1 MSDDIAQRPA
11 TRQPRILL
19 VDDEPVNLRLLLA
32 MLQHEGY
39 RDLVPVQDP
48 EQLLVRYAEAPA
60 DLIVLDL
67 NMPRVDG
74 FEAMARLRAL
84 GDPLLPPILVL
95 TAQRSREVLLRSL
108 AAGARD
114 FVSKPFDRVELLMR
128 VRNLL
133 DAHLAHRMLHERRQV
148 LEEMVGQR
156 TRELHD
162 SRLMLLQKL
171 GRAAE
176 FRDEETGNHILRMS
190 HTAALLAHALGW
202 SPEQVDLLL
211 NAAPMHD
218 IGKIGIPDKV
228 LLKPDRLEPDEWE
241 VMKRHAEIGA
251 RMLEGGGC
259 ELTEMARLVAWTH
272 HEKWDGSGYPR
283 GLAGEAIPQ
292 AGRICAVAD
301 VFDALLSARPY
312 KQPWSFES
320 AVAHLRS
327 GAGTHF
333 DPQVVV
339 CFLRQLPEV
348 SAIRARFPD

>member
-1 MSDDIAQRPA
+1 MSDDTVQRPA

-19 VDDEPVNLRLLLA
+19 VDDEPVNLRLLVA

-48 EQLLVRYAEAPA
+48 EQLLARYAEAPC

-95 TAQRSREVLLRSL
+95 TAQRSREYLLRSL

-171 GRAAE
+171 GKAAE

-190 HTAALLAHALGW
+190 HTAALLARALGW
-202 SPEQVDLLL
+202 PAEQVDLLL

-218 IGKIGIPDKV
+218 VGKIGIPDKV
-228 LLKPDRLEPDEWE
+228 LLKPGRLDPDEWAI
-241 VMKRHAEIGA
+241 MKRHAEIGA

-312 KQPWSFES
+312 KQPWSFDA
-320 AVAHLRS
+320 AVAHLRDA
-327 GAGTHF
+327 AGTHF

-339 CFLRQLPEV
+339 CFLRHLSEV
-348 SAIRARFPD
+348 AAIRARFPD